1 MGSHESNYN
10 KLKSLLNMCNEL
22 VLFEEGES
30 VLVVFETDVIRF

>member
-10 KLKSLLNMCNEL
+10 ELKSLLNVCNEK

-30 VLVVFETDVIRF
+30 VLVVFETEI